1 MLGFSNNVLTAIN
14 NTFASIEFKLDGT
27 IVRANALFLET
38 MGYRADEVVGKHHRL
53 FVDPDEAN
61 SRQYEDFWK
70 NLRAGKAQTARFE
83 RITKDGRKVWLQAS
97 YTPILKGGKVS
108 RIIKFANDI
117 TSQVLRESDY
127 ESKVQAILRSQAV
140 IEFDLYG
147 NILDVNENFLAVFGY
162 EKQELVGNH
171 HRLFV
176 DAAYAQSTDYKAF
189 WENLRKGQFQSNEYR
204 RIAKDGSDVWI
215 QATYN
220 PVKDPKGNVLKI
232 IKFASDITADVL
244 KRENFKLLSLVANE
258 TDNSVIITDANGL
271 IDYVNPGFERLTGY
285 SLQEVAGK
293 KPGALLQGPDTDKA
307 AIARIRQALDKQV
320 PFYDEILNY
329 SRSGEPYWISLSIN
343 PIFDDS
349 GAIDKYISIQAN
361 ITSVKQM
368 ALDFD
373 RKLAA
378 ISEVLLLVELTP
390 NGKHA
395 HWNELAKAKLLPIIS
410 EADFASL
417 VFNGL
422 TKEEIGRID
431 TEGSVKK
438 MVSVERNGKAL
449 HLDARLCCLRNVK
462 QEVAQYLLL
471 GLDITD
477 RKQAVGQTK
486 VAMTSVL
493 DASKQISAIVSAING
508 ISEQT
513 NLLALNAAIEAA
525 RAGDVGRGFAVVA
538 DEVRSLAA
546 NSKQS
551 STEIDSLVKVTVGKI
566 EELAGLLSKI
576 DD

>member
-27 IVRANALFLET
+27 IVKANSLFLET

-70 NLRAGKAQTARFE
+70 NLRAGEAQTARFE

-176 DAAYAQSTDYKAF
+176 DAAYAQSKDYKAF
-189 WENLRKGQFQSNEYR
+189 WETLRKGQFQSSEYR

-244 KRENFKLLSLVANE
+244 KRENFKLLSLIANE
-258 TDNSVIITDANGL
+258 TDNSVIITDAKGL

-285 SLQEVAGK
+285 SLQDVAGK
-293 KPGALLQGPDTDKA
+293 KPGALLQGPETDKA

-349 GAIDKYISIQAN
+349 GVIDKYISIQAN

-368 ALDFD
+368 ALDFN

-395 HWNELAKAKLLPIIS
+395 HWNELAKTKLLPVTS

-422 TKEEIGRID
+422 TKEEIGLID

-477 RKQAVGQTK
+477 RKQAVGQTN

-493 DASKQISAIVSAING
+493 EASKQISAIVSAING

>member
-1 MLGFSNNVLTAIN
+1 M
-14 NTFASIEFKLDGT
+14 
-27 IVRANALFLET
+27 
-38 MGYRADEVVGKHHRL
+38 
-53 FVDPDEAN
+53 
-61 SRQYEDFWK
+61 
-70 NLRAGKAQTARFE
+70 
-83 RITKDGRKVWLQAS
+83 
-97 YTPILKGGKVS
+97 
-108 RIIKFANDI
+108 
-117 TSQVLRESDY
+117 
-127 ESKVQAILRSQAV
+127 LRSQAV

-176 DAAYAQSTDYKAF
+176 DAAYAQSSDYKAF
-189 WENLRKGQFQSNEYR
+189 WETLRKGQFQSSEYR

-220 PVKDPKGNVLKI
+220 PVKDPKGKVLKI

-244 KRENFKLLSLVANE
+244 KREKFKLLSLVANE

-285 SLQEVAGK
+285 SLQDVAGK
-293 KPGALLQGPDTDKA
+293 KPGALLQGPETDKA

-395 HWNELAKAKLLPIIS
+395 HWNELAKTKLLPIIS

>member
-27 IVRANALFLET
+27 IVKANSLFLET

-70 NLRAGKAQTARFE
+70 NLRAGEAQTARFE

-117 TSQVLRESDY
+117 TNQVLRESDY

-176 DAAYAQSTDYKAF
+176 DAAYAQSKDYKAF
-189 WENLRKGQFQSNEYR
+189 WETLRKGQFQSSEYR

-258 TDNSVIITDANGL
+258 TDNSVIITDAKGL

-285 SLQEVAGK
+285 SLQDVAGK
-293 KPGALLQGPDTDKA
+293 KPGALLQGPETDKA

-368 ALDFD
+368 ALDFN

-395 HWNELAKAKLLPIIS
+395 HWNELAKTKLLPVTS

-422 TKEEIGRID
+422 TKEEVGLID

-477 RKQAVGQTK
+477 RKQAVGQTN

-493 DASKQISAIVSAING
+493 EASKQISAIVSAING

>member
-1 MLGFSNNVLTAIN
+1 MLGFSNTVLTAIN

-27 IVRANALFLET
+27 IVNANSLFLET

-61 SRQYEDFWK
+61 SRQYEDFWN
-70 NLRAGKAQTARFE
+70 NLRAGEAQTARFE

-97 YTPILKGGKVS
+97 YTPILKGGKVT

-162 EKQELVGNH
+162 EKQELVGKH

-176 DAAYAQSTDYKAF
+176 DADYAQSTDYKAF
-189 WENLRKGQFQSNEYR
+189 WESLRKGQFQSNEYR

-285 SLQEVAGK
+285 SLQDVAGK
-293 KPGALLQGPDTDKA
+293 KPGSLLQGPETDKS

-368 ALDFD
+368 ALDFN

-395 HWNELAKAKLLPIIS
+395 HWNDLAKTKLLPVTS

-422 TKEEIGRID
+422 TKEEIGLID

-438 MVSVERNGKAL
+438 MVSVERNGTAL

-477 RKQAVGQTK
+477 RKQAVGQTN

-493 DASKQISAIVSAING
+493 EASKQISAIVSAING

-551 STEIDSLVKVTVGKI
+551 STEIDNLVKVTVGKI

>member
-1 MLGFSNNVLTAIN
+1 M
-14 NTFASIEFKLDGT
+14 
-27 IVRANALFLET
+27 
-38 MGYRADEVVGKHHRL
+38 
-53 FVDPDEAN
+53 
-61 SRQYEDFWK
+61 
-70 NLRAGKAQTARFE
+70 
-83 RITKDGRKVWLQAS
+83 
-97 YTPILKGGKVS
+97 
-108 RIIKFANDI
+108 
-117 TSQVLRESDY
+117 
-127 ESKVQAILRSQAV
+127 
-140 IEFDLYG
+140 
-147 NILDVNENFLAVFGY
+147 
-162 EKQELVGNH
+162 
-171 HRLFV
+171 
-176 DAAYAQSTDYKAF
+176 
-189 WENLRKGQFQSNEYR
+189 
-204 RIAKDGSDVWI
+204 
-215 QATYN
+215 
-220 PVKDPKGNVLKI
+220 
-232 IKFASDITADVL
+232 
-244 KRENFKLLSLVANE
+244 LSLVANE

-285 SLQEVAGK
+285 SLQDVAGK
-293 KPGALLQGPDTDKA
+293 KPGALLQGPETDKA

-395 HWNELAKAKLLPIIS
+395 HWNELAKTKLLPIIS

>member
-83 RITKDGRKVWLQAS
+83 RITKDGHKVWLQAS

-176 DAAYAQSTDYKAF
+176 DAAYAQSTDYKVF
-189 WENLRKGQFQSNEYR
+189 WENLRKGQFQSSEYR

-220 PVKDPKGNVLKI
+220 PVKDPKGKVLKI

-244 KRENFKLLSLVANE
+244 KREKFKLLSLVANE

-307 AIARIRQALDKQV
+307 AIARIRQSIEKQV

-368 ALDFD
+368 ALDFN

-390 NGKHA
+390 NGKHSN
-395 HWNELAKAKLLPIIS
+395 WNELANSKLRPIIS
-410 EADFASL
+410 EAEFASL

-462 QEVAQYLLL
+462 QEIAQYLML

-546 NSKQS
+546 NSKRS

>member
-27 IVRANALFLET
+27 IVKANSLFLET

-70 NLRAGKAQTARFE
+70 NLRAGEAQTARFE

-117 TSQVLRESDY
+117 TNQVLRESDY

-176 DAAYAQSTDYKAF
+176 DAAYAQSKDYKAF
-189 WENLRKGQFQSNEYR
+189 WETLRKGQFQSSEYR

-258 TDNSVIITDANGL
+258 TDNSVIITDAHGL

-285 SLQEVAGK
+285 SLQDVAGK
-293 KPGALLQGPDTDKA
+293 KPGALLQGPETDKA

-368 ALDFD
+368 ALDFN

-395 HWNELAKAKLLPIIS
+395 HWNELAKTKLLPVTS

-422 TKEEIGRID
+422 TKEEIGLID

-477 RKQAVGQTK
+477 RKQAVGQTN

-493 DASKQISAIVSAING
+493 EASKQISAIVSAING